1 MLSERGTTTLALTEL
16 QRRELALSEANR
28 VLFPILGGARRLL
41 QVAEL
46 ARLHITRTKV
56 YSTTDKRVH
65 IVLLDIFSHNP
76 LIIALYVSTQESR
89 ATSPS
94 QLLRRVRRLAR
105 EVEKLRESEFISA
118 DTLYLYITRRRI
130 TRGAYREA
138 RARGILVALSSKEA
152 RRRIA
157 RYLLARL
164 NKLLQKITSK
174 HIWGRLALFA
184 YALSVLAKK
193 LGAEINEPSI
203 ITIVKAY
210 ELGID
215 VHSLQEILKP
225 PLRT

>member
-1 MLSERGTTTLALTEL
+1 LTLTEL
-16 QRRELALSEANR
+16 QRRELALSEANK

-46 ARLHITRTKV
+46 ARLHIAGAKV
-56 YSTTDKRVH
+56 YSTTDKRIH
-65 IVLLDIFSHNP
+65 IVFLDIFSHNP

-94 QLLRRVRRLAR
+94 QLLRRAKRLTK
-105 EVEKLRESEFISA
+105 EVEKLRGREFISA
-118 DTLYLYITRRRI
+118 DVLYLYITRRRI

-138 RARGILVALSSKEA
+138 RARGILVALNSKEA

-164 NKLLQKITSK
+164 SKLLQKITSK
-174 HIWGRLALFA
+174 RIWGRLALFA
-184 YALSVLAKK
+184 YALSILAKK

-215 VHSLQEILKP
+215 THILQEVLKP
-225 PLRT
+225 PLHT

>member
-1 MLSERGTTTLALTEL
+1 MALTEL

-28 VLFPILGGARRLL
+28 VLFPLLGGARRLL

-46 ARLHITRTKV
+46 ARLHITGTKV

-76 LIIALYVSTQESR
+76 LIIALYISTQESR

-94 QLLRRVRRLAR
+94 QLLRRTKRLAR
-105 EVEKLRESEFISA
+105 EVEKLRRDEFVSA
-118 DTLYLYITRRRI
+118 DTLYLYITRKRI

-174 HIWGRLALFA
+174 RIWGRLALFA
-184 YALSVLAKK
+184 YALSILAKK

-215 VHSLQEILKP
+215 VQSLQEVLKP
-225 PLRT
+225 PLHT

>member
-1 MLSERGTTTLALTEL
+1 MALTEL

-28 VLFPILGGARRLL
+28 VLFPLLGGARRLL

-46 ARLHITRTKV
+46 ARLHITGTKV

-76 LIIALYVSTQESR
+76 LIIALYISTQESR

-94 QLLRRVRRLAR
+94 QLLRRAKRLAR
-105 EVEKLRESEFISA
+105 EVEKLRRDEFVSA
-118 DTLYLYITRRRI
+118 DTLYLYITRKRI

-174 HIWGRLALFA
+174 RIWGRLALFA
-184 YALSVLAKK
+184 YALSILAKK

-215 VHSLQEILKP
+215 VQSLQEVLKP
-225 PLRT
+225 PLHT